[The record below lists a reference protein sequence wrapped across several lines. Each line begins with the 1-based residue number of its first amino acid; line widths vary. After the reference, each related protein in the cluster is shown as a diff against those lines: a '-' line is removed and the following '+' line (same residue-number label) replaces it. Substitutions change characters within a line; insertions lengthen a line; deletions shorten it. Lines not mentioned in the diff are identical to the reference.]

1 MGAIYL
7 QPQGTV
13 GQIQQLFV
21 AVGPAKPILLQ
32 AAWSA

>member
-13 GQIQQLFV
+13 GQIQLLV